1 MIEKSFQPSVKLF
14 FRATREII
22 NGTLPVKIMII
33 MALALP
39 IAAISITVLTNIK
52 LSATVWGGASGLFIY
67 TFMALP
73 LFQFI
78 SIKRNLASNPSANQT
93 QKYEL
98 SEHGVRNFGN
108 GVDVNLDWQKIIKI
122 KSSKSFLLFYISNS
136 AAYFIPKELV
146 TTAELEQI
154 SQWHTEKRG

>member
-1 MIEKSFQPSVKLF
+1 MIEKSFQPSAKLF

-22 NGTLPVKIMII
+22 NGTLPVKIMYVI
-33 MALALP
+33 AVALP
-39 IAAISITVLTNIK
+39 IAAISITVFMNIK
-52 LSATVWGGASGLFIY
+52 FSAIVWGGASGLFIY
-67 TFMALP
+67 SFIALP

-78 SIKRNLASNPSANQT
+78 SIKRNLASNPSANQA
-93 QKYEL
+93 QNYEL
-98 SEHGVRNFGN
+98 SEHGIRNFGN

-146 TTAELEQI
+146 TPIELEQI
-154 SQWHTEKRG
+154 SQWHTEQRG